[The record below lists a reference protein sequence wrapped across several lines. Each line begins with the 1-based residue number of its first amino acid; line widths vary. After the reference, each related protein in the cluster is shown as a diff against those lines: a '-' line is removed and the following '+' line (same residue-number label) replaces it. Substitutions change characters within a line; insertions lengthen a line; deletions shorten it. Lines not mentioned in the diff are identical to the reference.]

1 VAVQIDDLCLVPV
14 ADGKETEVWT
24 LSFAVDATTWSEYES
39 TFATAAESFRVSG
52 AVP

>member
-1 VAVQIDDLCLVPV
+1 MIQPSPKAQYVIVE
-14 ADGKETEVWT
+14 ETEVWT
-24 LSFAVDATTWSEYES
+24 LNFAVDATTWSEYES